1 MSNPRFVL
9 TLTPPYRLLLA
20 ALSGALLSLAFP
32 CHPDH
37 PLAFLYHPLWAHCA
51 LVPVL
56 LALKDRGFKAGFAAG
71 WISGLVWN
79 LLSLYWVAYTQGGG
93 PAVVGGTGLMAAYL
107 GLFVGLCTGLFNV
120 LAARWGAKALAL
132 LPLLWTGQE
141 YLLSLGEL
149 GFPWLLLGHSQAALP
164 HFIQYATWT
173 GVFGVSCWVVGLNA
187 LFYSALVGRRVFLA
201 GIALGYL
208 LPWLHAQSAM
218 ATTVPTESLRV
229 GLIQPNTTYADKWGP
244 NGLERTFSALATL
257 SRQAAKRD
265 PELLV
270 WPETALPCDPV
281 RRAGCRGRVQAL
293 VEELDI
299 PVLTGA
305 PYANYNAAFFVQ
317 PGAVSLPS
325 YAKMHLVPFGERTPY
340 RDAIPLLRDID
351 WTRLTGDLGPAEFA
365 RGTEHA
371 VFAHPRHP
379 FAVLICFESIFPDLV
394 RQHVAAG
401 ARVLVN
407 ITNDSWFGRS
417 AGPYQ
422 HALINA
428 MRAVENRTAIAR
440 AATTGISLFID
451 PFGRTYEATD
461 LFTPAVTVAN
471 VPVGQSATFYTRH
484 GDLFAWGCLL
494 IVLVVLV
501 ARFRKPR
508 ATRESVAADH
518 EPEVDREP
526 EAHHDLEADHDPDI
540 DLDLEADR
548 DSDSS
553 HAPDSP
559 REANMPFLDHLEE
572 LRWRILKALGALV
585 VGAVICFAFS
595 DSIMQILTRP
605 YEEAVLSLEGQQSS
619 GVVLAVKKL
628 VSQWLGQP
636 DAEPALDVSTA
647 DLPPARRLQALR
659 PMTYFF
665 ISLQIAFVGGLLLA
679 LPVIFYQAW
688 RFVAPGLLQ
697 REKRLSLPIISL
709 SVLCFSIGAMI
720 AYYIVLPLGLRFF
733 LALEPPDMTSQWAA
747 DEYIGF
753 VLRLIAGFGIVFEMP
768 VLSLFLAK
776 VGVLTAARMR
786 HIRRY
791 AIIGIFVLGAIF
803 TPPDPVSQLLM
814 ALPLLLLYEIS
825 IWVCKIAERK

>member
-1 MSNPRFVL
+1 MSNPRLVL
-9 TLTPPYRLLLA
+9 ASTPLYRLLLA

-32 CHPDH
+32 SHPDH
-37 PLAFLYHPLWAHCA
+37 PLAFLYHPVWAHFA
-51 LVPVL
+51 LVPLL
-56 LALKDRGFKAGFAAG
+56 LALQGRGFKAGFASG

-93 PAVVGGTGLMAAYL
+93 LAVVGGTGLMAAYL
-107 GLFVGLCTGLFNV
+107 GLFTGLCIGLFNV
-120 LAARWGAKALAL
+120 LAARWGAKALVL

-187 LFYSALVGRRVFLA
+187 LFYLALVERRVFLA
-201 GIALGYL
+201 GVALGYL
-208 LPWLHAQSAM
+208 LPWLHAQSAL
-218 ATTVPTESLRV
+218 AAPVPAEGLRI

-244 NGLERTFSALATL
+244 NGLERTFSALAAL

-281 RRAGCRGRVQAL
+281 RRAGCRGRVQSLA
-293 VEELDI
+293 EELDI
-299 PVLTGA
+299 PLLTGA
-305 PYANYNAAFFVQ
+305 PHANYNAAFFVQ
-317 PGAVSLPS
+317 PGAAALPS

-351 WTRLTGDLGPAEFA
+351 WSRLTGDLGPAEFS

-440 AATTGISLFID
+440 AATSGISLFID

-461 LFTPAVTVAN
+461 LFTPAIAVAT
-471 VPVGQSATFYTRH
+471 VPVGQPATFYTRH
-484 GDLFAWGCLL
+484 GDFFAWGCLM
-494 IVLVVLV
+494 ISLVALV

-508 ATRESVAADH
+508 ATREPADADLDSEVQHESDADLDSEVQH
-518 EPEVDREP
+518 EPEADLDP
-526 EAHHDLEADHDPDI
+526 EANHDPD
-540 DLDLEADR
+540 
-548 DSDSS
+548 
-553 HAPDSP
+553 PP
-559 REANMPFLDHLEE
+559 RENNMPFLDHLEE

-585 VGAVICFAFS
+585 VGAAICFALS
-595 DSIMQILTRP
+595 DSIVQILTRP
-605 YEEAVLSLEGQQSS
+605 YEEAVFSLENQQSS
-619 GVVLAVKKL
+619 GAVQL
-628 VSQWLGQP
+628 VRQWLGLSDAAPEP
-636 DAEPALDVSTA
+636 DAPIA

-679 LPVIFYQAW
+679 LPALFYQVW
-688 RFVAPGLLQ
+688 RFIAPGLLQ
-697 REKRLSLPIISL
+697 REKRLMVPIISL
-709 SVLCFSIGAMI
+709 SVLCFSVGAMI

-733 LALEPPDMTSQWAA
+733 LSLEPPDMTSQWAA

-803 TPPDPVSQLLM
+803 TPPDPVSQILM

-825 IWVCKIAERK
+825 IWVCKISERK

>member
-9 TLTPPYRLLLA
+9 TLTPLYRLLLA

-51 LVPVL
+51 LVPL
-56 LALKDRGFKAGFAAG
+56 LLSLQGRGFKAGFAAG

-93 PAVVGGTGLMAAYL
+93 PAVVAGTGLMAAYL
-107 GLFVGLCTGLFNV
+107 GLFTGLCIGLFNL

-187 LFYSALVGRRVFLA
+187 LFYLALVERRVFLA

-208 LPWLHAQSAM
+208 LPWVHAQSAM
-218 ATTVPTESLRV
+218 AAPVPDEGLRI

-305 PYANYNAAFFVQ
+305 PHANYNAAFFVQ
-317 PGAVSLPS
+317 PGSATLPS

-365 RGTEHA
+365 RGTEHV
-371 VFAHPRHP
+371 VFAHPRQP
-379 FAVLICFESIFPDLV
+379 FAVLVCFESIFPDLV

-461 LFTPAVTVAN
+461 LFTPAVAVAT
-471 VPVGQSATFYTRH
+471 VPVGQPATFYTRH

-494 IVLVVLV
+494 IVLVALV

-508 ATRESVAADH
+508 PASGAD
-518 EPEVDREP
+518 
-526 EAHHDLEADHDPDI
+526 
-540 DLDLEADR
+540 
-548 DSDSS
+548 
-553 HAPDSP
+553 
-559 REANMPFLDHLEE
+559 
-572 LRWRILKALGALV
+572 
-585 VGAVICFAFS
+585 
-595 DSIMQILTRP
+595 
-605 YEEAVLSLEGQQSS
+605 QQT
-619 GVVLAVKKL
+619 LNTTTTA
-628 VSQWLGQP
+628 SQTLN
-636 DAEPALDVSTA
+636 T
-647 DLPPARRLQALR
+647 
-659 PMTYFF
+659 T
-665 ISLQIAFVGGLLLA
+665 
-679 LPVIFYQAW
+679 
-688 RFVAPGLLQ
+688 
-697 REKRLSLPIISL
+697 
-709 SVLCFSIGAMI
+709 
-720 AYYIVLPLGLRFF
+720 
-733 LALEPPDMTSQWAA
+733 
-747 DEYIGF
+747 
-753 VLRLIAGFGIVFEMP
+753 
-768 VLSLFLAK
+768 
-776 VGVLTAARMR
+776 
-786 HIRRY
+786 
-791 AIIGIFVLGAIF
+791 
-803 TPPDPVSQLLM
+803 
-814 ALPLLLLYEIS
+814 
-825 IWVCKIAERK
+825 

>member
-1 MSNPRFVL
+1 MVNPRFVL
-9 TLTPPYRLLLA
+9 ALTPRYRLLLA
-20 ALSGALLSLAFP
+20 ALSGALLPLAFP
-32 CHPDH
+32 SHPDH
-37 PLAFLYHPLWAHCA
+37 PLSVLYHPLWAHCA
-51 LVPVL
+51 LVPLL
-56 LALKDRGFKAGFAAG
+56 LALKDRGFKAGLAAG

-93 PAVVGGTGLMAAYL
+93 PAVVAGTGLMAAYL
-107 GLFVGLCTGLFNV
+107 GLFTGLCTGLFCM
-120 LAARWGAKALAL
+120 LALRWGTKALAL

-141 YLLSLGEL
+141 YVLSLGEL

-164 HFIQYATWT
+164 HFIQYATAT

-187 LFYSALVGRRVFLA
+187 LFYLALVERRVFL
-201 GIALGYL
+201 GGVALGYL
-208 LPWLHAQSAM
+208 LPWLHAQSAL
-218 ATTVPTESLRV
+218 ATAVPAEGLRV

-244 NGLERTFSALATL
+244 NGLERSFSALATL

-281 RRAGCRGRVQAL
+281 RRAACRGRVQAL

-299 PVLTGA
+299 PLLTGA
-305 PYANYNAAFFVQ
+305 PHANYNAAFFVQ
-317 PGAVSLPS
+317 PGATALPW

-351 WTRLTGDLGPAEFA
+351 WTHLTGDLGPAEFA
-365 RGTEHA
+365 RGAEPA

-379 FAVLICFESIFPDLV
+379 FAVLICFESIFPALV

-461 LFTPAVTVAN
+461 LFTPAVAVAT
-471 VPVGQSATFYTRH
+471 VPVGQPATFYTRH
-484 GDLFAWGCLL
+484 GDLFAYGCLL
-494 IVLVVLV
+494 IVLGAFA

-508 ATRESVAADH
+508 PAP
-518 EPEVDREP
+518 EPAEP
-526 EAHHDLEADHDPDI
+526 TEP
-540 DLDLEADR
+540 
-548 DSDSS
+548 
-553 HAPDSP
+553 APP

-585 VGAVICFAFS
+585 VGAVLCFAFS

-605 YEEAVLSLEGQQSS
+605 YEEAVFSLESQQSS
-619 GVVLAVKKL
+619 GAVRAVEKL
-628 VSQWLGQP
+628 VRQWLGLP
-636 DAEPALDVSTA
+636 DAAPKPDAPSA
-647 DLPPARRLQALR
+647 DLPPTRRLQALR

-679 LPVIFYQAW
+679 LPVVFYQAW

-697 REKRLSLPIISL
+697 REKQLMVPIISL
-709 SVLCFSIGAMI
+709 SVLCFSVGALI
-720 AYYIVLPLGLRFF
+720 AYSIVLPLGLRFF

-791 AIIGIFVLGAIF
+791 AVIGIFVLGAIF
-803 TPPDPVSQLLM
+803 TPPDPVSQILM
-814 ALPLLLLYEIS
+814 ALPLLLLYETS

>member
-9 TLTPPYRLLLA
+9 ALTPLYRLLLA
-20 ALSGALLSLAFP
+20 AVSGALLSLAFP
-32 CHPDH
+32 SHPDH

-51 LVPVL
+51 LVPL
-56 LALKDRGFKAGFAAG
+56 LLVLKDRGFKSGFAAG

-93 PAVVGGTGLMAAYL
+93 LAVVGGTGLMAAYL
-107 GLFVGLCTGLFNV
+107 GLFTGLCTGLFNV

-187 LFYSALVGRRVFLA
+187 LFYSALVGRRVLLA
-201 GIALGYL
+201 GVALGYL
-208 LPWLHAQSAM
+208 LPWVHAQSAM
-218 ATTVPTESLRV
+218 ATAVPTEGLRI
-229 GLIQPNTTYADKWGP
+229 GLIQPNTTYIDKWGP

-270 WPETALPCDPV
+270 WPETAVPCDPV
-281 RRAGCRGRVQAL
+281 RRASCRGRIQAL

-299 PVLTGA
+299 PLLTGA
-305 PYANYNAAFFVQ
+305 PHANYNAAFFVQ
-317 PGAVSLPS
+317 PGATTLPS

-451 PFGRTYEATD
+451 PFGRTYEETD
-461 LFTPAVTVAN
+461 LFTPAVAVAS
-471 VPVGQSATFYTRH
+471 VPVGQPATFYTRH
-484 GDLFAWGCLL
+484 GDLFASGCLL
-494 IVLVVLV
+494 VVLVAFV

-508 ATRESVAADH
+508 PAREPAAA
-518 EPEVDREP
+518 DREP
-526 EAHHDLEADHDPDI
+526 EAHHVPETDRDPEADHNP
-540 DLDLEADR
+540 EAPHD
-548 DSDSS
+548 
-553 HAPDSP
+553 PDSP

-572 LRWRILKALGALV
+572 LRWRILKALAALV

-605 YEEAVLSLEGQQSS
+605 YEEAVLSLESQQSS

-628 VSQWLGQP
+628 VSQWLDQP
-636 DAEPALDVSTA
+636 DAAPEPDEPSA

-697 REKRLSLPIISL
+697 REKRLTLPIISL
-709 SVLCFSIGAMI
+709 SVLCFSVGAMI

-786 HIRRY
+786 RIRRY

-803 TPPDPVSQLLM
+803 TPPDPVSQILM

-825 IWVCKIAERK
+825 IWVCKIAEK

>member
-1 MSNPRFVL
+1 MVNPRFVL
-9 TLTPPYRLLLA
+9 ALTPRYRLLLA

-32 CHPDH
+32 SHPDH
-37 PLAFLYHPLWAHCA
+37 PLSVLYHPLWAHCA
-51 LVPVL
+51 LVPLL
-56 LALKDRGFKAGFAAG
+56 LALKDRGFKAGLAAG

-93 PAVVGGTGLMAAYL
+93 PAVVAGTGLMAAYL
-107 GLFVGLCTGLFNV
+107 GLFTGLCTGLFCV
-120 LAARWGAKALAL
+120 LALRWGAKALAL

-141 YLLSLGEL
+141 YVLSLGEL

-164 HFIQYATWT
+164 HFIQYATAT

-187 LFYSALVGRRVFLA
+187 LFYLALVERRVFL
-201 GIALGYL
+201 GGVALGYL
-208 LPWLHAQSAM
+208 LPWLHAQSTL
-218 ATTVPTESLRV
+218 ATAVPAEGLRV

-244 NGLERTFSALATL
+244 NGLERSFSALATL

-281 RRAGCRGRVQAL
+281 RRAACRGRVQAL

-299 PVLTGA
+299 PLLTGA
-305 PYANYNAAFFVQ
+305 PHANYNAAFFVQ
-317 PGAVSLPS
+317 PGDTALPW

-351 WTRLTGDLGPAEFA
+351 WTHLTGDLGPAEFA
-365 RGTEHA
+365 RGAEPA

-379 FAVLICFESIFPDLV
+379 FAVLICFESIFPALV

-428 MRAVENRTAIAR
+428 MRAVENRTTIAR

-451 PFGRTYEATD
+451 PFGRPYEATD
-461 LFTPAVTVAN
+461 LFTPAVAVAT
-471 VPVGQSATFYTRH
+471 VPVGQPATFYTRH
-484 GDLFAWGCLL
+484 GDLFAYGCLL
-494 IVLVVLV
+494 IVLGAFA

-508 ATRESVAADH
+508 PAPEPAEAA
-518 EPEVDREP
+518 EP
-526 EAHHDLEADHDPDI
+526 DP
-540 DLDLEADR
+540 
-548 DSDSS
+548 
-553 HAPDSP
+553 P
-559 REANMPFLDHLEE
+559 RETNMPFLDHLEE
-572 LRWRILKALGALV
+572 LRWRILKALGALA
-585 VGAVICFAFS
+585 VGAVLCFAFS
-595 DSIMQILTRP
+595 DSIMQILTKP
-605 YEEAVLSLEGQQSS
+605 YEEAVFSLESQQSS
-619 GVVLAVKKL
+619 GAVRAVEKL
-628 VSQWLGQP
+628 VRQWLGLP
-636 DAEPALDVSTA
+636 DAAPKPDAPSA
-647 DLPPARRLQALR
+647 DLPPTRRLQALR

-679 LPVIFYQAW
+679 LPVVFYQAW

-697 REKRLSLPIISL
+697 REKQLMVPIISL
-709 SVLCFSIGAMI
+709 SVLCFSVGALI
-720 AYYIVLPLGLRFF
+720 AYSIVLPLGLRFF

-791 AIIGIFVLGAIF
+791 AVIGIFVLGAIF
-803 TPPDPVSQLLM
+803 TPPDPVSQILM

>member
-1 MSNPRFVL
+1 MSNPRFIL
-9 TLTPPYRLLLA
+9 ALTPLHRLLLA

-32 CHPDH
+32 SHPDH

-51 LVPVL
+51 LVPL
-56 LALKDRGFKAGFAAG
+56 LIALKGRGFKAGFAAG

-107 GLFVGLCTGLFNV
+107 GLFTGLCTGLFNV
-120 LAARWGAKALAL
+120 LAARWGAKTLAL
-132 LPLLWTGQE
+132 LPFLWTAQE

-149 GFPWLLLGHSQAALP
+149 GFPWLLLGHSQAALT

-187 LFYSALVGRRVFLA
+187 LFYLALVERRILLA
-201 GIALGYL
+201 GVALGYL
-208 LPWLHAQSAM
+208 LPWVHAQSALT
-218 ATTVPTESLRV
+218 TTVPDESLRI

-244 NGLERTFSALATL
+244 NGIERTFSALATL

-270 WPETALPCDPV
+270 WPETAVPCDPV
-281 RRAGCRGRVQAL
+281 RRAGCRSRVQAL

-299 PVLTGA
+299 PLLTGA
-305 PYANYNAAFFVQ
+305 PRANYNAAFFVQ
-317 PGAVSLPS
+317 PGATTLPS

-440 AATTGISLFID
+440 SATTGISLFID

-461 LFTPAVTVAN
+461 LFTPAVAVAT
-471 VPVGQSATFYTRH
+471 VPVGQPMTFYTRH

-494 IVLVVLV
+494 IVLVALV
-501 ARFRKPR
+501 ARLRRPR
-508 ATRESVAADH
+508 PA
-518 EPEVDREP
+518 REP
-526 EAHHDLEADHDPDI
+526 AEAERDPEADHDLEADHDS
-540 DLDLEADR
+540 EAD
-548 DSDSS
+548 
-553 HAPDSP
+553 HEPDSP

-605 YEEAVLSLEGQQSS
+605 YEEAVFSLESQQSS

-628 VSQWLGQP
+628 VSQWLDQP
-636 DAEPALDVSTA
+636 DAAPEPDAPIA

-697 REKRLSLPIISL
+697 REKRLTLPIISL
-709 SVLCFSIGAMI
+709 SVLCFSVGAMI

-803 TPPDPVSQLLM
+803 TPPDPVSQILM

-825 IWVCKIAERK
+825 IWVCKISEKK

>member
-9 TLTPPYRLLLA
+9 ALTPLYRLLLA

-32 CHPDH
+32 SHPDH

-51 LVPVL
+51 LVPL
-56 LALKDRGFKAGFAAG
+56 LLVLKDRGFKAGFASG

-93 PAVVGGTGLMAAYL
+93 LAVVGGTGLMAAYL
-107 GLFVGLCTGLFNV
+107 GLFTGLCTGLFNV

-187 LFYSALVGRRVFLA
+187 LFYSALVGRRVLLA
-201 GIALGYL
+201 GVALGYL
-208 LPWLHAQSAM
+208 LPWVHAQGALT
-218 ATTVPTESLRV
+218 TTVPTEGLRI
-229 GLIQPNTTYADKWGP
+229 GLIQPNTTYIDKWGP

-270 WPETALPCDPV
+270 WPETAVPCDPV
-281 RRAGCRGRVQAL
+281 RRAGCRGRIQAL
-293 VEELDI
+293 VDELDI
-299 PVLTGA
+299 PLLTGA
-305 PYANYNAAFFVQ
+305 PHANYNAAFFVQ
-317 PGAVSLPS
+317 PGSVTLPS

-340 RDAIPLLRDID
+340 RDSIPLLRDID
-351 WTRLTGDLGPAEFA
+351 WTHLTGDLGPAEFA
-365 RGTEHA
+365 RGTEHV

-422 HALINA
+422 HALINV

-461 LFTPAVTVAN
+461 LFTPAVAVAT
-471 VPVGQSATFYTRH
+471 VPVGQPATFYTRH
-484 GDLFAWGCLL
+484 GDIFAWSCL
-494 IVLVVLV
+494 LVVLGAFV
-501 ARFRKPR
+501 ARFRKPHP
-508 ATRESVAADH
+508 A
-518 EPEVDREP
+518 REP
-526 EAHHDLEADHDPDI
+526 TVSDHDSEAQHDPEADHDPEVDHDI
-540 DLDLEADR
+540 EADH
-548 DSDSS
+548 DSD
-553 HAPDSP
+553 PP
-559 REANMPFLDHLEE
+559 RADNMPFLDHLEE

-595 DSIMQILTRP
+595 DSIVQILTRP
-605 YEEAVLSLEGQQSS
+605 YEEAVLSLESQQSS

-628 VSQWLGQP
+628 VSQWLDQP
-636 DAEPALDVSTA
+636 DAAPEPDAPIA

-697 REKRLSLPIISL
+697 REKRLTLPIISL
-709 SVLCFSIGAMI
+709 SVLCFSVGAMI

-786 HIRRY
+786 RIRRY

-803 TPPDPVSQLLM
+803 TPPDPVSQILM

-825 IWVCKIAERK
+825 IWVCKISERK

>member
-9 TLTPPYRLLLA
+9 TLTPPYRLLFA
-20 ALSGALLSLAFP
+20 ALSGALLALAFP
-32 CHPDH
+32 SHPDH

-51 LVPVL
+51 LVPL
-56 LALKDRGFKAGFAAG
+56 LLSLQGRGFKAGFAAG

-93 PAVVGGTGLMAAYL
+93 PAVIAGTGLMAAYL
-107 GLFVGLCTGLFNV
+107 GLFTGLCIGLFNV
-120 LAARWGAKALAL
+120 LAVRWGAKALAL

-187 LFYSALVGRRVFLA
+187 LFYLALVERRVLLA
-201 GIALGYL
+201 GVALGYL
-208 LPWLHAQSAM
+208 LPWVHAQSVLE
-218 ATTVPTESLRV
+218 TTVPDEGLRI

-257 SRQAAKRD
+257 SRQAAKCD

-299 PVLTGA
+299 PLLTGA
-305 PYANYNAAFFVQ
+305 PHANYNAAFFAQ
-317 PGAVSLPS
+317 PGVTTLPS

-365 RGTEHA
+365 RGTEHT

-379 FAVLICFESIFPDLV
+379 FAVLVCFESIFPDLV

-461 LFTPAVTVAN
+461 LFTPAVAVAT
-471 VPVGQSATFYTRH
+471 VPVGQPATFYTRH
-484 GDLFAWGCLL
+484 GDFFAWGCLL
-494 IVLVVLV
+494 IVLVALV

-508 ATRESVAADH
+508 SAS
-518 EPEVDREP
+518 EPAEVE
-526 EAHHDLEADHDPDI
+526 HDIDDDYDPDPPH
-540 DLDLEADR
+540 D
-548 DSDSS
+548 
-553 HAPDSP
+553 PDSP
-559 REANMPFLDHLEE
+559 RETNMPFLDHLEE

-605 YEEAVLSLEGQQSS
+605 YEEAVLSLESQQSS
-619 GVVLAVKKL
+619 GAVRAVKKL

-636 DAEPALDVSTA
+636 DAAPEPDAPIA

-679 LPVIFYQAW
+679 LPVIFYQVW
-688 RFVAPGLLQ
+688 CFVAPGLLQ
-697 REKRLSLPIISL
+697 REKRLMLPIISL
-709 SVLCFSIGAMI
+709 SVFCFSVGAMI

-803 TPPDPVSQLLM
+803 TPPDPVSQILM

>member
-1 MSNPRFVL
+1 MSNPRFAL
-9 TLTPPYRLLLA
+9 ALTPLSRLLLA
-20 ALSGALLSLAFP
+20 TLSGALLSLAFP

-51 LVPVL
+51 LVPLL

-93 PAVVGGTGLMAAYL
+93 PAVVAGTGLMAAYL
-107 GLFVGLCTGLFNV
+107 GLFIGLCTGLFNV

-187 LFYSALVGRRVFLA
+187 LFYSALVERRVLLA
-201 GIALGYL
+201 GVALGYL
-208 LPWLHAQSAM
+208 LPWVHAQSAL
-218 ATTVPTESLRV
+218 TTAIPTESLRI
-229 GLIQPNTTYADKWGP
+229 GLIQPNTTYIDKWGP

-270 WPETALPCDPV
+270 WPETAVPCDPV
-281 RRAGCRGRVQAL
+281 RRADCRGRIQTLA
-293 VEELDI
+293 EELDI

-305 PYANYNAAFFVQ
+305 PHANYNAAFFVQ
-317 PGAVSLPS
+317 PGATTLPS

-365 RGTEHA
+365 HGTERT
-371 VFAHPRHP
+371 VFAHPQHP
-379 FAVLICFESIFPDLV
+379 FTVLICFESIFPDLV

-440 AATTGISLFID
+440 SATTGISLFID

-461 LFTPAVTVAN
+461 LFTPAVAVAT
-471 VPVGQSATFYTRH
+471 VPVGQPATFYTRH

-494 IVLVVLV
+494 IVLGTFV

-508 ATRESVAADH
+508 PARESVAADH
-518 EPEVDREP
+518 EPEVDHDI
-526 EAHHDLEADHDPDI
+526 EAPHDL
-540 DLDLEADR
+540 
-548 DSDSS
+548 
-553 HAPDSP
+553 DSP

-572 LRWRILKALGALV
+572 LRWRILKALAALV

-605 YEEAVLSLEGQQSS
+605 YEEAVLSLESQQSS

-636 DAEPALDVSTA
+636 DAAPEPDAPIA

-697 REKRLSLPIISL
+697 REKRLTLPIISL

-786 HIRRY
+786 RIRRY

>member
-1 MSNPRFVL
+1 MSNPRFIL
-9 TLTPPYRLLLA
+9 ALTPLYRLLFA

-32 CHPDH
+32 SHPDH
-37 PLAFLYHPLWAHCA
+37 PLAFLYHPLWAHGA
-51 LVPVL
+51 LVPL
-56 LALKDRGFKAGFAAG
+56 LLVLKDRGFKAGFAAG

-93 PAVVGGTGLMAAYL
+93 LAVIGGTGLMAAYL
-107 GLFVGLCTGLFNV
+107 GLFTGLCTGLFNV
-120 LAARWGAKALAL
+120 LAARWGPKALAL

-141 YLLSLGEL
+141 YVLSLGEL

-164 HFIQYATWT
+164 HLIQYATWT

-187 LFYSALVGRRVFLA
+187 LFYLALVGRRVFL
-201 GIALGYL
+201 GGVALGYL
-208 LPWLHAQSAM
+208 LPWLHAQSAL
-218 ATTVPTESLRV
+218 TGTVPDEGLRI

-244 NGLERTFSALATL
+244 NGLERTFAALNTL

-270 WPETALPCDPV
+270 WPETAVPCDPV

-293 VEELDI
+293 VEELGI
-299 PVLTGA
+299 PLLTGA
-305 PYANYNAAFFVQ
+305 PHANYNAAFFVE
-317 PGAVSLPS
+317 PGATILPS

-351 WTRLTGDLGPAEFA
+351 WSRLTGDLGPAEFS

-407 ITNDSWFGRS
+407 ITNDSWFGHS

-461 LFTPAVTVAN
+461 LFAPAVAVATVS
-471 VPVGQSATFYTRH
+471 VGQPTTFYTRH

-494 IVLVVLV
+494 IALVALG
-501 ARFRKPR
+501 ARFRQPR
-508 ATRESVAADH
+508 AA
-518 EPEVDREP
+518 REP
-526 EAHHDLEADHDPDI
+526 RDHDPD
-540 DLDLEADR
+540 
-548 DSDSS
+548 
-553 HAPDSP
+553 PP
-559 REANMPFLDHLEE
+559 PEANMPFLDHLEE
-572 LRWRILKALGALV
+572 LRWRILKALAALA

-595 DSIMQILTRP
+595 DSIVQILTRP
-605 YEEAVLSLEGQQSS
+605 YEEAVLSLESQQSS
-619 GVVLAVKKL
+619 GVVRAIKKL
-628 VSQWLGQP
+628 VSQWLDQP
-636 DAEPALDVSTA
+636 ATAPESAAPST

-665 ISLQIAFVGGLLLA
+665 ISLQIAFVGGLLLT
-679 LPVIFYQAW
+679 LPVLFYQAW

-697 REKRLSLPIISL
+697 REKRLMLPIISL
-709 SVLCFSIGAMI
+709 SVLCFSVGALI

-825 IWVCKIAERK
+825 IWVCKIAEKK

>member
-9 TLTPPYRLLLA
+9 ALTPLYRLLLA

-32 CHPDH
+32 SHPDH

-51 LVPVL
+51 LVPL
-56 LALKDRGFKAGFAAG
+56 LLVLKDRGFKSGFAAG

-107 GLFVGLCTGLFNV
+107 GLFTGLCTGLFNA

-187 LFYSALVGRRVFLA
+187 LFYSALVGRRIFLA
-201 GIALGYL
+201 GVALGYL
-208 LPWLHAQSAM
+208 LPWVHAQSAM
-218 ATTVPTESLRV
+218 ETTVPDESLRI
-229 GLIQPNTTYADKWGP
+229 GLIQPNTTYIDKWGP

-270 WPETALPCDPV
+270 WPETAVPCDPM
-281 RRAGCRGRVQAL
+281 RRAGCRGRIQAL
-293 VEELDI
+293 VDELDI
-299 PVLTGA
+299 PLLTGA
-305 PYANYNAAFFVQ
+305 PHANYNAAFFVQ
-317 PGAVSLPS
+317 PGATTLPS

-351 WTRLTGDLGPAEFA
+351 WTRLTGDLGPAEFV

-440 AATTGISLFID
+440 SATTGISLFID

-461 LFTPAVTVAN
+461 LFTPAVAVAT
-471 VPVGQSATFYTRH
+471 VPVGQPMTFYTRH
-484 GDLFAWGCLL
+484 GDLFAWSCLL
-494 IVLVVLV
+494 IVLVALV
-501 ARFRKPR
+501 ARLRKPR
-508 ATRESVAADH
+508 PTREPAEAEHDIDAEHGSDAEHD
-518 EPEVDREP
+518 PEVDYDIDAE
-526 EAHHDLEADHDPDI
+526 HDP
-540 DLDLEADR
+540 E
-548 DSDSS
+548 SP
-553 HAPDSP
+553 HGPDSP

-572 LRWRILKALGALV
+572 LRWRILKALAALV

-605 YEEAVLSLEGQQSS
+605 YEEAVLSLESQQSS

-628 VSQWLGQP
+628 VSQWLDQP
-636 DAEPALDVSTA
+636 DAAPEPDAPSA

-697 REKRLSLPIISL
+697 REKRLTLPIISL

-786 HIRRY
+786 RIRRY

-803 TPPDPVSQLLM
+803 TPPDPVSQILM

-825 IWVCKIAERK
+825 IWVCKISERK

>member
-1 MSNPRFVL
+1 MSNPRFAL
-9 TLTPPYRLLLA
+9 ALTPLSRLLLA
-20 ALSGALLSLAFP
+20 ALSGVLLSLAFP
-32 CHPDH
+32 SHPDH
-37 PLAFLYHPLWAHCA
+37 PLAFLYHPLWAHGA
-51 LVPVL
+51 LVPL
-56 LALKDRGFKAGFAAG
+56 LLVLKDRGFKAGFAAG

-93 PAVVGGTGLMAAYL
+93 PAVVAGTGLMAAYL
-107 GLFVGLCTGLFNV
+107 GLFTGLCTGLFNV

-132 LPLLWTGQE
+132 LPLLWAGQE

-187 LFYSALVGRRVFLA
+187 LFYSALVERRVLLA
-201 GIALGYL
+201 GVALGYL
-208 LPWLHAQSAM
+208 LPWVHAQSAM
-218 ATTVPTESLRV
+218 ATTVPEESLRI

-270 WPETALPCDPV
+270 WPETAVPCDPV
-281 RRAGCRGRVQAL
+281 RRAGCRGRIQTL

-299 PVLTGA
+299 PLLTGA
-305 PYANYNAAFFVQ
+305 PHANYNAAFFVQ
-317 PGAVSLPS
+317 PGAVSLSS

-365 RGTEHA
+365 RGTEHV
-371 VFAHPRHP
+371 VFAHPQHP

-401 ARVLVN
+401 ARVLAN

-461 LFTPAVTVAN
+461 LFTPAVAVAT
-471 VPVGQSATFYTRH
+471 VPVGQPATFYTRH

-494 IVLVVLV
+494 VVLVVFV

-508 ATRESVAADH
+508 PA
-518 EPEVDREP
+518 REP
-526 EAHHDLEADHDPDI
+526 AEAEHDP
-540 DLDLEADR
+540 ETDR
-548 DSDSS
+548 DPEAEYGPEAPHD
-553 HAPDSP
+553 PDSP

-572 LRWRILKALGALV
+572 LRWRILKALAALV
-585 VGAVICFAFS
+585 VGAVICFALS

-605 YEEAVLSLEGQQSS
+605 YEEAVLSLESQQSS
-619 GVVLAVKKL
+619 GVVRAVKKL
-628 VSQWLGQP
+628 VSQWLDQP
-636 DAEPALDVSTA
+636 DAAPEPDAPIA

-679 LPVIFYQAW
+679 LPVVFYQVW

-697 REKRLSLPIISL
+697 REKRLMLPIISL
-709 SVLCFSIGAMI
+709 SVLCFSVGAMI

-786 HIRRY
+786 RIRRY

-803 TPPDPVSQLLM
+803 TPPDPVSQILM

>member
-1 MSNPRFVL
+1 MANPRFIL
-9 TLTPPYRLLLA
+9 ALTPLHCLLLA

-32 CHPDH
+32 SHPDH

-51 LVPVL
+51 LVPL
-56 LALKDRGFKAGFAAG
+56 LLSLQGRGFKAGFAAG

-107 GLFVGLCTGLFNV
+107 GLFTGLCIGLFNV

-187 LFYSALVGRRVFLA
+187 LFYSALVGRRVLLA

-218 ATTVPTESLRV
+218 ATTVPDESLRI

-270 WPETALPCDPV
+270 WPETALPCDPM
-281 RRAGCRGRVQAL
+281 RRADCRGRVQAL

-305 PYANYNAAFFVQ
+305 PHANFFAQ

-428 MRAVENRTAIAR
+428 MRAIENRTAIAR

-461 LFTPAVTVAN
+461 LFTPAVAVAS
-471 VPVGQSATFYTRH
+471 VPVGQPTTFYTRN

-494 IVLVVLV
+494 IVLVAFV
-501 ARFRKPR
+501 ARFRKPYP
-508 ATRESVAADH
+508 AS
-518 EPEVDREP
+518 EPA
-526 EAHHDLEADHDPDI
+526 EAHHDI
-540 DLDLEADR
+540 EADR
-548 DSDSS
+548 DIEADQD
-553 HAPDSP
+553 PDSP
-559 REANMPFLDHLEE
+559 RQANMPFLDHLEE
-572 LRWRILKALGALV
+572 LRWRILKALAALV

-605 YEEAVLSLEGQQSS
+605 YEEAVLSLESQQSS
-619 GVVLAVKKL
+619 GVVRAVKKL

-636 DAEPALDVSTA
+636 DAAPEPNAPIA
-647 DLPPARRLQALR
+647 ALPPDAPPAS
-659 PMTYFF
+659 PP
-665 ISLQIAFVGGLLLA
+665 AHDLLLHQLA
-679 LPVIFYQAW
+679 NRLCWRAAAGTAGHLLP
-688 RFVAPGLLQ
+688 
-697 REKRLSLPIISL
+697 S
-709 SVLCFSIGAMI
+709 
-720 AYYIVLPLGLRFF
+720 LGLCRPRAFTARETAHAAHY
-733 LALEPPDMTSQWAA
+733 LAE
-747 DEYIGF
+747 
-753 VLRLIAGFGIVFEMP
+753 R
-768 VLSLFLAK
+768 
-776 VGVLTAARMR
+776 
-786 HIRRY
+786 
-791 AIIGIFVLGAIF
+791 
-803 TPPDPVSQLLM
+803 
-814 ALPLLLLYEIS
+814 LLLLGR
-825 IWVCKIAERK
+825 CTNRLLHRPPTRAALFPRARAARHDIAMGGRRVHRLCAAADRWLWHCL

>member
-9 TLTPPYRLLLA
+9 ALTPLYRLLLA
-20 ALSGALLSLAFP
+20 ALSGALLALAFP
-32 CHPDH
+32 SHPDH

-51 LVPVL
+51 LVPLL
-56 LALKDRGFKAGFAAG
+56 LALQGHGFKSGFAAG

-107 GLFVGLCTGLFNV
+107 GLFTGLCIGLFNV

-187 LFYSALVGRRVFLA
+187 LFYLVLVERRVFLA

-208 LPWLHAQSAM
+208 LPWLHAQSAL
-218 ATTVPTESLRV
+218 AAAVPAESLRI

-244 NGLERTFSALATL
+244 NGLERSFTALAAL

-293 VEELDI
+293 VEELGI
-299 PVLTGA
+299 SLLTGA
-305 PYANYNAAFFVQ
+305 PQANYNAAFFVQ
-317 PGAVSLPS
+317 PGVGAGALPS

-451 PFGRTYEATD
+451 PFGHTYEATD
-461 LFTPAVTVAN
+461 LFTPAVAVAT
-471 VPVGQSATFYTRH
+471 VPVGQPATFYTRH
-484 GDLFAWGCLL
+484 GDFFAYGCLL
-494 IVLVVLV
+494 IALAVLA
-501 ARFRKPR
+501 ARFRNPQP
-508 ATRESVAADH
+508 AREPAVT
-518 EPEVDREP
+518 DREP
-526 EAHHDLEADHDPDI
+526 DPPRAD
-540 DLDLEADR
+540 
-548 DSDSS
+548 
-553 HAPDSP
+553 
-559 REANMPFLDHLEE
+559 NMPFLDHLEE
-572 LRWRILKALGALV
+572 LRWRILKALGALA
-585 VGAVICFAFS
+585 VGAVICFALS
-595 DSIMQILTRP
+595 DSIVQILTRP
-605 YEEAVLSLEGQQSS
+605 YEEAVLSLENQQSS
-619 GVVLAVKKL
+619 GAVRAVKKL

-636 DAEPALDVSTA
+636 RAAPEPDAPLA

-679 LPVIFYQAW
+679 LPAIFYQAW
-688 RFVAPGLLQ
+688 SFVAPGLLQ
-697 REKRLSLPIISL
+697 REKRLMLPIISL
-709 SVLCFSIGAMI
+709 SVLCFSVGALL

-803 TPPDPVSQLLM
+803 TPPDPVSQILM